1 MCSTPRQYT
10 CVTGR
15 RAAELRA
22 LLLRDGGG
30 VSAGSRKLQ
39 TDCVSAR
46 CERACE
52 CVDVGVITHVFR
64 LSRSRSTCAWRA
76 GLGAISEQLSAVCWL
91 PGWRWTASST
101 ASRAWM
107 LARSS
112 ACLQN
117 AALQFGFEH
126 KVFQPI
132 LLCKLLQLGA
142 VLALGYLRRYAI
154 SGTQWQTSSTQKLEL
169 VFSRGA
175 GRVRA
180 AR

>member
-1 MCSTPRQYT
+1 MLYATPVHVCDREA
-10 CVTGR
+10 

-76 GLGAISEQLSAVCWL
+76 GLGAISEQLSAVL
-91 PGWRWTASST
+91 AARLAVDSVEHRV
-101 ASRAWM
+101 AR
-107 LARSS
+107 LDARSELS
-112 ACLQN
+112 
-117 AALQFGFEH
+117 
-126 KVFQPI
+126 V
-132 LLCKLLQLGA
+132 
-142 VLALGYLRRYAI
+142 
-154 SGTQWQTSSTQKLEL
+154 SSERSPS
-169 VFSRGA
+169 V
-175 GRVRA
+175 RV
-180 AR
+180 